1 MWLGLTIGLLENFKQ
16 HLLGPDDNLA
26 AKRTLEAYLCGAISG
41 TWYIMGSTV
50 YTDVH
55 GFWKHLPR
63 QPTLETDTVPIHPLS
78 AQQSTRVVVTVEARA
93 GPAPRRRRQGV
104 LTLTD
109 SCTAASGLPV

>member
-63 QPTLETDTVPIHPLS
+63 EPTLETDTVLIHPLS
-78 AQQSTRVVVTVEARA
+78 AQPSTRVVVTVEARA
-93 GPAPRRRRQGV
+93 VKAFLLSRIPLPPQGSLSRPTV
-104 LTLTD
+104 GTQ
-109 SCTAASGLPV
+109 